1 MSHFI
6 NTVWNEDF
14 YFVSTIDEKQVHFD
28 ATSLSKEYNK
38 GVSPKTVLLSGLS
51 GCTGMDVVSLLNQKF
66 KVLFSDFSIDVKGEL
81 TETHPKVYKEIH
93 ITYRIKVDNEFET
106 KVKEAVDLSLNKY
119 CGVSAMLGKTAI
131 ITQEIQF
138 L

>member
-14 YFVSTIDEKQVHFD
+14 HFVSTLDEKQIHFD
-28 ATSLSKEYNK
+28 ATALSKEYNK
-38 GVSPKTVLLSGLS
+38 GVSPKAILLSGLS
-51 GCTGMDVVSLLNQKF
+51 GCTGMDVVSLLDQKF
-66 KVLFSDFSIDVKGEL
+66 KVPFSDFSIDVKGVL
-81 TETHPKVYKEIH
+81 TEVHPKVYKAIH
-93 ITYRIKVDNEFET
+93 ITYRIKVNKEFET

-119 CGVSAMLGKTAI
+119 CGVSVMLGKTAI
-131 ITQEIQF
+131 ITQEIEF

>member
-14 YFVSTIDEKQVHFD
+14 HFVSTLDEKEIHFD
-28 ATSLSKEYNK
+28 ATALSKDYNK
-38 GVSPKTVLLSGLS
+38 GVSPKAILLGGLS
-51 GCTGMDVVSLLNQKF
+51 GCTGMDVVSLLSQKF
-66 KVLFSDFSIDVKGEL
+66 KVPFSDFSIEVKGVL

-93 ITYRIKVDNEFET
+93 ITYQIKVNKDFET

-119 CGVSAMLGKTAI
+119 CGVSAMLGKTAA